1 MSFESNLEDM
11 EGLRLVL
18 ATEKSTP
25 KILKAVDDYMAGKD
39 GDIVPSY
46 ILELRDWLVKMGNAT
61 TKNKQGELVSVPKTA
76 ARKLMEAVDTGR
88 DYLRRNE

>member
-39 GDIVPSY
+39 
-46 ILELRDWLVKMGNAT
+46 
-61 TKNKQGELVSVPKTA
+61 
-76 ARKLMEAVDTGR
+76 
-88 DYLRRNE
+88 